1 MSRFVVSDIHG
12 CSKTLKALIDKVG
25 LNKQDKIY
33 FLGDYIDRGVD
44 SAGVI
49 DFIMDLKEQ
58 DYDVYT
64 LRGNHEEN
72 LIDAYKNY
80 EPKLFQK
87 FVERI
92 NKSANLLDE
101 EGKLKTKYIDFVLNL
116 AYFIELEDFWLV
128 HAGFNTNIED
138 MFSDTLA
145 MIETRRFEYDEE
157 KLKGKKVIH
166 GHQVIYLSEIE
177 IAIKEN
183 KNIIPLDNGCVY
195 SKPHKIYDYKQV
207 GNLCCLNMDTKE
219 LILQRNI
226 DE

>member
-1 MSRFVVSDIHG
+1 M
-12 CSKTLKALIDKVG
+12 
-25 LNKQDKIY
+25 N
-33 FLGDYIDRGVD
+33 
-44 SAGVI
+44 
-49 DFIMDLKEQ
+49 LKEQ

-72 LIDAYKNY
+72 LIDAHKNY

-116 AYFIELEDFWLV
+116 PYFIELEDFWLV

-138 MFSDTLA
+138 TFSDTLA
-145 MIETRRFEYDEE
+145 MLETRRFEYDEE